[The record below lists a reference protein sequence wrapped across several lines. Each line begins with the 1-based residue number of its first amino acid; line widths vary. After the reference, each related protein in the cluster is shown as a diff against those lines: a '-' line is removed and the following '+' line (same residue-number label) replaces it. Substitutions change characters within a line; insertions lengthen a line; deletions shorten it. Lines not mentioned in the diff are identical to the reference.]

1 MEPLITLILPV
12 YNASSTLPR
21 MIESLLA
28 QTLTNWELLII
39 NDGSTD
45 NSSILCNQYASQDSR
60 IHVFYQK
67 NAGVAMARQIG
78 VDNAHGIYS
87 IHIDADDWVEST
99 MLEKLYLK
107 AKEADADVVIA
118 DYFINSFASEIIVKQ
133 QPSLTNPHTVLQDM
147 FKNKIFGALWHK
159 LVRTDLYRKYNLRFF
174 YGINHC
180 EDLLIWVQLLQHK
193 NIKIVYLPQ
202 AFYHYWINNNSIT
215 HNFTRKTY
223 EIRLKFR
230 DKLNDLLHLSNASEI
245 MAQVSFSIFTEGFI
259 YNILTKEEIKDG
271 LNLYKNKI
279 KDLKSLKWRLGFIM
293 LSYGMSNFAH
303 KLIHY

>member
-1 MEPLITLILPV
+1 MGT
-12 YNASSTLPR
+12 TFT
-21 MIESLLA
+21 A
-28 QTLTNWELLII
+28 QK
-39 NDGSTD
+39 
-45 NSSILCNQYASQDSR
+45 Y
-60 IHVFYQK
+60 K
-67 NAGVAMARQIG
+67 NCLF
-78 VDNAHGIYS
+78 
-87 IHIDADDWVEST
+87 T
-99 MLEKLYLK
+99 
-107 AKEADADVVIA
+107 
-118 DYFINSFASEIIVKQ
+118 
-133 QPSLTNPHTVLQDM
+133 
-147 FKNKIFGALWHK
+147 
-159 LVRTDLYRKYNLRFF
+159 
-174 YGINHC
+174 
-180 EDLLIWVQLLQHK
+180 
-193 NIKIVYLPQ
+193 Q

-271 LNLYKNKI
+271 LNLYKNQI